1 MDVYTA
7 RDLGAAARQKREALG
22 MTQQAVAD
30 AAGVT
35 RDWLLGF
42 EAGKPGSSLGRVLT
56 VLNALR
62 LHLDLVDSPEDERGN
77 ALDDVFSG
85 LGS

>member
-7 RDLGAAARQKREALG
+7 RDLGAAARQKRENLG

-42 EAGKPGSSLGRVLT
+42 EAGNPGASLGRVLT
-56 VLNALR
+56 VLNTLR
-62 LHLDLVDSPEDERGN
+62 LHLDLVDSPEDDSGN

-85 LGS
+85 LDR